1 MLQRIFGTSLFALA
15 LLVAPAAAQDVYVV
29 HGINGTDLGLDE
41 ELRVDIEVN
50 GACALE
56 DVPFTTVAGPIA
68 FDSGDT
74 RITIR
79 LSDNIPMSCTGT
91 LVLDQVIN
99 LATFETAV
107 VVAKLDQNGA
117 ISLGKYS
124 VDTGALAVGESRVTV
139 AHAAVAPPVNVGL
152 RRTDGPG
159 AKRLRDLRNGE
170 AGFPVLA
177 PSGTYDVRVKA
188 PFISGPP
195 ALFNDVPVDGNV
207 VVVAAGSVANGTFTL
222 IPVAIAP

>member
-1 MLQRIFGTSLFALA
+1 MLSRI
-15 LLVAPAAAQDVYVV
+15 LVASLLTLAVFVAPTSARDVYVV
-29 HGINGTDLGLDE
+29 HGINGTDIGLDE

-56 DVPFTTVAGPIA
+56 DVPFTTVAGPIS
-68 FDSGDT
+68 FDTGDT

-79 LSDNIPMSCTGT
+79 LSDGVPASCTGAV
-91 LVLDQVIN
+91 VLDQVIN

-107 VVAKLDQNGA
+107 LVAQLDQNNT

-124 VDTGALAVGESRVTV
+124 VDTGALATGETRVTV
-139 AHAAVAPPVNVGL
+139 AHGAVAPAVKVGL

-159 AKRLRDLRNGE
+159 SLRLRAFSNGD
-170 AGFPVLA
+170 ASFPAVV

-188 PFISGPP
+188 IANGVPP
-195 ALFNDVPVDGNV
+195 AVFNDIPVDGNV
-207 VVVAAGSVANGTFTL
+207 VVVAAGSLANGTFTL
-222 IPVAIAP
+222 IPVGIAP